1 MPAAPEVSTDPLHP
15 ALSGWPRVGRYLFA
29 IGVGALMGV
38 GNAAERLD
46 GPLPESQQ
54 DTVYAVLALDL
65 VLGVVSLALLPLRR
79 RHPLGVACVIVA
91 LLSVS
96 VSSFGSAL
104 VAIVSMGTW
113 RRRPWAVL
121 NGGVYLTGLLV
132 VIALDL
138 PTRSP
143 DDAPWQVVAS
153 LVGAPLVYGVAAVT
167 GFYIGARRELAAN
180 RDEQALAAE
189 REQALVADTV
199 REAERTRIAREMHD
213 VLAHRI
219 SLVALHA
226 GALVYRDDLTREQT
240 AATAATIQAN
250 AQLALTELRQVLGV
264 LRPGDGAHNVEA
276 PQPTLA
282 ELPALLA
289 DSREAGTEVTLD
301 TSRLDGTLDLVPTT
315 LSRNAFRVAQ
325 EALTNARKH
334 APSAPV
340 RVVLAGAP
348 GRELEVEVDNPM
360 AVRSGA
366 ALPSAGVGL
375 AGLTERAVLAGG
387 SLEHGP
393 QSDGSF
399 RVRARLPWPI

>member
-1 MPAAPEVSTDPLHP
+1 MPTAPEVSTDPLDP
-15 ALSGWPRVGRYLFA
+15 VLSGWPRVGRYAFA
-29 IGVGALMGV
+29 VAVSTLTGVGGAV
-38 GNAAERLD
+38 ERLD
-46 GPLPESQQ
+46 GLPESQL
-54 DTVYAVLALDL
+54 DTAYAVIALDL
-65 VLGVVSLALLPLRR
+65 ALGLVSLALLSLRR
-79 RHPLGVACVIVA
+79 RHPLAVACTVVA

-96 VSSFGSAL
+96 AASFGPAL

-121 NGGVYLTGLLV
+121 TGGVFLTGLLV

-138 PTRSP
+138 PTRPP
-143 DDAPWQVVAS
+143 DEAPWETVAG
-153 LVGAPLVYGVAAVT
+153 LALAPVVYGAAAVT

-180 RDEQALAAE
+180 RHEQALAAE

-240 AATAATIQAN
+240 AETAATIQAN

-264 LRPGDGAHNVEA
+264 LRASDGDDVVEQ

-282 ELPALLA
+282 ELPALLGEV
-289 DSREAGTEVTLD
+289 REAGSDVTLD
-301 TSRLDGTLDLVPTT
+301 TSGLTGALDRMPTT
-315 LSRNAFRVAQ
+315 LSRTGFRIVQ

-334 APSAPV
+334 APGVPV
-340 RVVLAGAP
+340 RVALAGAP
-348 GRELEVEVDNPM
+348 GTQLEVEVSNPI
-360 AVRSGA
+360 GA
-366 ALPSAGVGL
+366 RAGIGLPSAGVGL
-375 AGLTERAVLAGG
+375 TGLTERAALAGG
-387 SLEHGP
+387 TLEHGARA
-393 QSDGSF
+393 DGSF
-399 RVRARLPWPI
+399 VVGARLPWQS